1 MMSSPDSHPTQI
13 VGELK
18 VCPRLPC
25 DILKLLLCNTWVFVV
40 QHAECYFQVVVDIL
54 DISTTHVSSSLKGSR
69 RLDKNLDHSRQLFAT
84 ARIGPMA
91 TRPRP
96 AGNTST
102 PTEVPIRFCSH
113 RLI

>member
-40 QHAECYFQVVVDIL
+40 QHADCYFQVVVDIV
-54 DISTTHVSSSLKGSR
+54 DISTTHVSISLKECKCILQCCADGHLPS
-69 RLDKNLDHSRQLFAT
+69 SFAYAWT
-84 ARIGPMA
+84 MSFHISSNASIVG
-91 TRPRP
+91 
-96 AGNTST
+96 
-102 PTEVPIRFCSH
+102 
-113 RLI
+113 